1 MTTFQ
6 IHQIQ
11 LTAAQVNLINETGD
25 FNAVPAF
32 AAKNKISMD
41 FSGDRIGGLASDAF
55 DAGYY
60 SHVANITAKDYNEV
74 FETGNIGPESN
85 IERLARMSSLSVGDV
100 IVSED
105 GTVAVVAPM
114 GFVAFAHRPN

>member
-11 LTAAQVNLINETGD
+11 LTSAQIEAVNNNET
-25 FNAVPAF
+25 VPGFEAR
-32 AAKNKISMD
+32 NKMNMD
-41 FSGDRIGGLASDAF
+41 FTGNSIGGLASDAF
-55 DAGYY
+55 DSGLYT
-60 SHVANITAKDYNEV
+60 HVANITARDYNEC
-74 FETGNIGPESN
+74 FEVGNIGPESS

-114 GFVAFAHRPN
+114 GFVSFAHRPN